1 MSVVSLPFAA
11 ETLVGHGCRGM
22 LPVPRSLAV
31 DVLNVISQVDS
42 GSVRLWACHQPSSR
56 LMEAALGF
64 GLGLF
69 GGLPPNPAGPA
80 AGFVPGPYPA
90 KWLMLTVE
98 N

>member
-42 GSVRLWACHQPSSR
+42 GSVRLPGS
-56 LMEAALGF
+56 
-64 GLGLF
+64 
-69 GGLPPNPAGPA
+69 
-80 AGFVPGPYPA
+80 VPC
-90 KWLMLTVE
+90 
-98 N
+98 